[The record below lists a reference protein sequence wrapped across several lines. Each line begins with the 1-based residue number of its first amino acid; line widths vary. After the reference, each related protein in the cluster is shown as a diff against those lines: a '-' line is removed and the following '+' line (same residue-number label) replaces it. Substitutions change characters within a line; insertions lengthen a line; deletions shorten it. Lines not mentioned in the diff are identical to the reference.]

1 MKEISG
7 PRLASLYTYDRM
19 IRKDYPYPP
28 CNGNRNN
35 YVVHPEGNHLESMK
49 VSAMSKPVIL
59 LIDDEKA
66 YANVI
71 KDALEIIGLEVLLA
85 HNAMDAL
92 NLFQQVTPDLI
103 LLDVMMPEVDGLSLL
118 RWLREHSEQGSIPI
132 HVVSAKAQPED
143 QKAAIEAGAD
153 GFLAKPFSVEELRKV
168 IGLYLP

>member
-1 MKEISG
+1 
-7 PRLASLYTYDRM
+7 
-19 IRKDYPYPP
+19 
-28 CNGNRNN
+28 
-35 YVVHPEGNHLESMK
+35 MK

-118 RWLREHSEQGSIPI
+118 RWLREHSEQDSVPI
-132 HVVSAKAQPED
+132 HVVSAKAQPD
-143 QKAAIEAGAD
+143 DRKAAIEAGAD
-153 GFLAKPFSVEELRKV
+153 GFLAKPFSVEELRDV
-168 IGLYLP
+168 ISQYLPGSSPTSN

>member
-1 MKEISG
+1 
-7 PRLASLYTYDRM
+7 M

-28 CNGNRNN
+28 CNENRNN
-35 YVVHPEGNHLESMK
+35 YVVHPEGNYLESMK

-66 YANVI
+66 YAKVI
-71 KDALEIIGLEVLLA
+71 QDALELIGLEVHLA

-118 RWLREHSEQGSIPI
+118 RWLREHSEQDSVPI
-132 HVVSAKAQPED
+132 HVVSAKAQPD
-143 QKAAIEAGAD
+143 DRKAAIEAGAN
-153 GFLAKPFSVEELRKV
+153 GFLAKPFSVEELRDV
-168 IGLYLP
+168 ISQYLPGPSSTSN

>member
-1 MKEISG
+1 
-7 PRLASLYTYDRM
+7 M

-28 CNGNRNN
+28 CNENRNN
-35 YVVHPEGNHLESMK
+35 YVVYPERNHLESMK

-66 YANVI
+66 YAKVI
-71 KDALEIIGLEVLLA
+71 QDALELIGLEVHLA

-118 RWLREHSEQGSIPI
+118 RWLREHSEQDSVPI
-132 HVVSAKAQPED
+132 HVVSAKAQPD
-143 QKAAIEAGAD
+143 DRKAAIEAGAN
-153 GFLAKPFSVEELRKV
+153 GFLAKPFSVEELRDV
-168 IGLYLP
+168 ISQYLPGPSSTSN